1 MSADSVKHFTI
12 SSHANHQA
20 QRPNGI
26 SFQTNYLT
34 VTQKEPGLATSRWA
48 PRNHH
53 ARSRHQIWTRI
64 VSNPARATLSSTPTP
79 LDLGL
84 PYEVQH
90 YILTMMQS
98 IIEEACYDLASRWI
112 PQKLKDNRWD
122 CPEAVELSTWRDF
135 LPTALPPSAITPHP
149 SNSLEKALAD
159 SVQIRNAAVHRHLCD
174 NNEMRRMVVKA
185 QDVMSIFSD
194 ITRRQKFH
202 RLWIELNEWDQSKDP
217 EAAKERLLWAL
228 QEISE
233 RPLDDMDWSPNL
245 VSLQEITDVAG
256 EQNHNDDQYHGEEM
270 DLD

>member
-1 MSADSVKHFTI
+1 
-12 SSHANHQA
+12 
-20 QRPNGI
+20 
-26 SFQTNYLT
+26 
-34 VTQKEPGLATSRWA
+34 
-48 PRNHH
+48 
-53 ARSRHQIWTRI
+53 
-64 VSNPARATLSSTPTP
+64 
-79 LDLGL
+79 
-84 PYEVQH
+84 
-90 YILTMMQS
+90 MMQS

-149 SNSLEKALAD
+149 SNFLEKALAD

>member
-1 MSADSVKHFTI
+1 
-12 SSHANHQA
+12 
-20 QRPNGI
+20 
-26 SFQTNYLT
+26 
-34 VTQKEPGLATSRWA
+34 
-48 PRNHH
+48 
-53 ARSRHQIWTRI
+53 
-64 VSNPARATLSSTPTP
+64 
-79 LDLGL
+79 
-84 PYEVQH
+84 
-90 YILTMMQS
+90 
-98 IIEEACYDLASRWI
+98 
-112 PQKLKDNRWD
+112 
-122 CPEAVELSTWRDF
+122 
-135 LPTALPPSAITPHP
+135 
-149 SNSLEKALAD
+149 
-159 SVQIRNAAVHRHLCD
+159 
-174 NNEMRRMVVKA
+174 MVVKA

>member
-1 MSADSVKHFTI
+1 M
-12 SSHANHQA
+12 
-20 QRPNGI
+20 QR
-26 SFQTNYLT
+26 
-34 VTQKEPGLATSRWA
+34 
-48 PRNHH
+48 
-53 ARSRHQIWTRI
+53 
-64 VSNPARATLSSTPTP
+64 
-79 LDLGL
+79 
-84 PYEVQH
+84 
-90 YILTMMQS
+90 

-135 LPTALPPSAITPHP
+135 LPTALPPSTITPHP
-149 SNSLEKALAD
+149 LNSLEKALAD

-174 NNEMRRMVVKA
+174 NTEIQRMVVKA

-194 ITRRQKFH
+194 MTRRQKFH

-233 RPLDDMDWSPNL
+233 RTLDDMDWSPNL

-256 EQNHNDDQYHGEEM
+256 EQNHNNETFVR
-270 DLD
+270 

>member
-1 MSADSVKHFTI
+1 
-12 SSHANHQA
+12 
-20 QRPNGI
+20 
-26 SFQTNYLT
+26 
-34 VTQKEPGLATSRWA
+34 
-48 PRNHH
+48 
-53 ARSRHQIWTRI
+53 
-64 VSNPARATLSSTPTP
+64 
-79 LDLGL
+79 
-84 PYEVQH
+84 
-90 YILTMMQS
+90 MMQR

-135 LPTALPPSAITPHP
+135 LPIALPPSAITPHP
-149 SNSLEKALAD
+149 SHSLEKALAD

-174 NNEMRRMVVKA
+174 NTEIRRMVVKA

-194 ITRRQKFH
+194 MTRRQKFH
-202 RLWIELNEWDQSKDP
+202 RLWIELNEWDESKDP

-256 EQNHNDDQYHGEEM
+256 EQNHNDGQYHGEEM